1 MTCLPKSRV
10 LLRAAAAVT
19 AVSAA
24 AGGTALSASA
34 STHRP
39 HARSLTP
46 VAIELALVPPKMIF
60 MGFYVAQAEGFFR
73 RNGLNVQ
80 LLAQPT
86 GNQAIRG
93 VAAGEG
99 VFAAGGGDAVAS
111 SDVNGASLQ
120 VIWTYGLDDLSLI
133 GVKSI
138 TSVKD
143 LPGHT
148 IGVTDKSGPSYTMP
162 VIAMERARVDPSK
175 ANYVI
180 LGGRPALVGALVNGQ
195 IQAAAFHVD
204 DGLNVLAKDPNLHVI
219 AQMSQVAPSFL
230 YGPLAVSRSYAAH
243 HKKVVQKVL
252 TSLIE
257 AQRWMYTHPSPT
269 IALAIKDTQ
278 EPPSVVRGAYQ
289 ILTKNHDWVENAGT
303 VSKATV
309 NYTLRVF
316 KSVGVIDKL
325 ISYSTF
331 VAPQYVNTVLKQIG
345 TVKCGKTACP

>member
-1 MTCLPKSRV
+1 M
-10 LLRAAAAVT
+10 AA
-19 AVSAA
+19 
-24 AGGTALSASA
+24 SASA
-34 STHRP
+34 STHRA
-39 HARSLTP
+39 HAKALTP
-46 VAIELALVPPKMIF
+46 LAIELALVPPKMIF
-60 MGFYVAQAEGFFR
+60 MGFYVAKSEGFFR

-80 LLAQPT
+80 LLAQPN

-111 SDVNGASLQ
+111 SDLHGANLE
-120 VIWTYGLDDLSLI
+120 VIWTYGVDDLSLI

-138 TSVKD
+138 HSVKD

-148 IGVTDKSGPSYTMP
+148 IGVTDKSGPSYTLP
-162 VIAMERARVDPSK
+162 VIAMEKAGVNPSK

-204 DGLNVLAKDPNLHVI
+204 DGLNVLSKDPSLHVI

-230 YGPLAVSRSYAAH
+230 YGPLAVSKSYAAH
-243 HKKVVQKVL
+243 HVKVVQEVL

-257 AQRWMYTHPSPT
+257 AQRWMYSHTSAT

-278 EPPSVVRGAYQ
+278 EPPTVVRGAYR
-289 ILTKNHDWVENAGT
+289 ILTENHDWVENAGT
-303 VSKATV
+303 VSKSTV

-325 ISYSTF
+325 IPYSSF

-345 TVKCGKTACP
+345 TVKCGTTLCP

>member
-1 MTCLPKSRV
+1 
-10 LLRAAAAVT
+10 
-19 AVSAA
+19 
-24 AGGTALSASA
+24 
-34 STHRP
+34 
-39 HARSLTP
+39 
-46 VAIELALVPPKMIF
+46 MIF

-99 VFAAGGGDAVAS
+99 VFAAGGGDAVAA
-111 SDVNGASLQ
+111 SDVNGANLK

-138 TSVKD
+138 NSVSE

-162 VIAMERARVDPSK
+162 VIAMEKARVDPSK

-204 DGLNVLAKDPNLHVI
+204 DGLNVLSKDPNLHVI
-219 AQMSQVAPSFL
+219 AEMSQVAPSFL
-230 YGPLAVSRSYAAH
+230 YGPLAVSSSYAAH
-243 HKKVVQKVL
+243 HKKVVQEVL
-252 TSLIE
+252 ASLIE
-257 AQRWMYTHPSPT
+257 AQRWMYTHSAKT
-269 IALAIKDTQ
+269 IALSIKDTE
-278 EPPSVVRGAYQ
+278 EPPAVVRGAYKV
-289 ILTKNHDWVENAGT
+289 LTTNHDWVENAGT
-303 VSKATV
+303 VSKSTV
-309 NYTLRVF
+309 NYTLRIF
-316 KSVGVIDKL
+316 KSVGVIDRL
-325 ISYSTF
+325 IPYSSF

-345 TVKCGKTACP
+345 TVNCGSKLCP